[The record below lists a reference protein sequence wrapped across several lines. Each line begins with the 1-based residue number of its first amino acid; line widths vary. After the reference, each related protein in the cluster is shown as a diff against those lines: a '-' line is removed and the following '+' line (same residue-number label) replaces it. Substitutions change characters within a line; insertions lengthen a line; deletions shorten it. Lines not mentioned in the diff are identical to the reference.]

1 MLPDV
6 YNYKPWLKEVPS
18 DRFKIDMD
26 ESQGVT
32 NYGVS
37 NPMLF
42 YLYDEQSWS
51 SCCCYAL
58 FKAIPTIGS
67 VPNLSKFNNN

>member
-1 MLPDV
+1 
-6 YNYKPWLKEVPS
+6 
-18 DRFKIDMD
+18 MD

-37 NPMLF
+37 SPTFF

-67 VPNLSKFNNN
+67 VPNLSKFNKK